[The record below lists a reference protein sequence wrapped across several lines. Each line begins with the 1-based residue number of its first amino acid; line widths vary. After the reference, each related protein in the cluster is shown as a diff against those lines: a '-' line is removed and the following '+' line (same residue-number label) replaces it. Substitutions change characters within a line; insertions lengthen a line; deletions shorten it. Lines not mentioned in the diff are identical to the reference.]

1 MKKVLTILSVAIMVL
16 ATSCKDESQGEI
28 KLVTPEEMQ
37 TLLEQKDVQLL
48 KRSVLFCF
56 VSNNHPK
63 TKQ

>member
-37 TLLEQKDVQLL
+37 TLLEQKDVQLVDV
-48 KRSVLFCF
+48 RT
-56 VSNNHPK
+56 PK
-63 TKQ
+63 ELEDGFIDNA